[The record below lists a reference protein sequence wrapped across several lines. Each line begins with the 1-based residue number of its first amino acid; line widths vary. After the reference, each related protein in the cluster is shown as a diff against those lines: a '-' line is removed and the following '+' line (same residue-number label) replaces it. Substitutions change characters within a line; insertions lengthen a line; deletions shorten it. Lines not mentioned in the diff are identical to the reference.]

1 MTGIKSIS
9 KKLGIKKDY
18 KILIVNQPI
27 NLKDF
32 VLPLPKDLKK
42 VLNKDKTA
50 KEQFETLSFTIRPLD
65 YQC

>member
-32 VLPLPKDLKK
+32 VLPLPKD
-42 VLNKDKTA
+42 
-50 KEQFETLSFTIRPLD
+50 
-65 YQC
+65 